1 MSLPLHLA
9 LHRFG
14 HGYRTHAPLPT
25 VPLAWLDA
33 QTRNPPAPLEQP
45 GFSPAD
51 GYAAW
56 REHDASPP
64 PPGQQSP
71 VNRLFRAE
79 QEAWVAH
86 LLTSPAPF
94 HDRLTGFWMNHFTVS
109 QRGGFGVMTG
119 ISAFLRE
126 TVRPRVT
133 GRFADLLVAVG
144 KSPAMLFYLDQ
155 VASVGPNSTFGR
167 RSGRGLN
174 ENLARELLE
183 LHTLSSA
190 GGYTQQDVIELAR
203 LMSGWGVERNAAPF
217 DTIFRPAN
225 HEPGEKQL
233 LGRAW
238 AAGPESYEA
247 VLRQL
252 AAHPATL
259 RHLAFRLVRHFIA
272 DVPAGPDVA
281 RIEAVLR
288 ETDGD
293 LGAAARA
300 LLRLPGASVPRLGK
314 LRPPGEYVLALFRAA
329 GGTDPRPVLGAM
341 AALGQPLW
349 NAPQPNGWADVA
361 QAWAG
366 PEQVMLRLDIAFE
379 TAGRFTRRD
388 PRDLAEE
395 VLGPLLR
402 PATLEAV
409 RRAGSARDAMTL
421 LFTSPEMQR
430 R

>member
-1 MSLPLHLA
+1 MTLSSHLA

-14 HGYRTHAPLPT
+14 HGPRSDAPLPT
-25 VPLAWLDA
+25 DPLAWLDA
-33 QTRNPPAPLEQP
+33 QTRAVPAPLGRP
-45 GFSPAD
+45 GYSPAD

-86 LLTSPAPF
+86 LLASETPF
-94 HDRLTGFWMNHFTVS
+94 HDRLTGFWLNHFTVS

-119 ISAFLRE
+119 FSAFLRE
-126 TVRPRVT
+126 AVRPRVT
-133 GRFADLLVAVG
+133 GRFADLLVAVA

-183 LHTLSSA
+183 LHTLSPA
-190 GGYTQQDVIELAR
+190 GRYSQQDVAELAR

-217 DTIFRPAN
+217 DTVFRPAN

-233 LGRAW
+233 LGQAW

-247 VLRQL
+247 VLRRL
-252 AAHPATL
+252 ATHPATL
-259 RHLAFRLVRHFIA
+259 RHLAVRLVRHFIA
-272 DVPAGPDVA
+272 DAPAEADVA
-281 RIEAVLR
+281 WIEAVLR
-288 ETDGD
+288 QTDGD

-300 LLRLPGASVPRLGK
+300 LLRLPGASASQLGK
-314 LRPPGEYVLALFRAA
+314 LRPPAEYVLAIARA
-329 GGTDPRPVLGAM
+329 GGATDPRPTLGAM

-349 NAPQPNGWADVA
+349 NAPQPNGWGDVA

-366 PEQVMLRLDIAFE
+366 PEQVMLRLDIAYE
-379 TAGRFTRRD
+379 AAGRITRRD
-388 PRDLAEE
+388 PRDMAEE
-395 VLGPLLR
+395 ILGPLVR
-402 PATLEAV
+402 PATREAV
-409 RRAGSARDAMTL
+409 QRAGSARDAMAL

>member
-1 MSLPLHLA
+1 MSLTPHLA

-14 HGYRTHAPLPT
+14 HGPRADAPLPT
-25 VPLAWLDA
+25 EPLAWLDA
-33 QTRNPPAPLEQP
+33 QTRAVPVPLGRP
-45 GFSPAD
+45 GYSPAE

-56 REHDASPP
+56 REHDATPP
-64 PPGQQSP
+64 SPGQVSP

-79 QEAWVAH
+79 QEAWLAH
-86 LLTSPAPF
+86 LLTTEAPF
-94 HDRLTGFWMNHFTVS
+94 HDRLTAFWLNHFTVA
-109 QRGGFGVMTG
+109 QRGGFGVVTG
-119 ISAFLRE
+119 FSAFLRE

-144 KSPAMLFYLDQ
+144 KAPSMLFYLDQ

-183 LHTLSSA
+183 LHTLSPA
-190 GGYTQQDVIELAR
+190 GGYTQRDVVELAR
-203 LMSGWGVERNAAPF
+203 LMSGWGVERNAPPF
-217 DTIFRPAN
+217 DTVFRLAN
-225 HEPGEKQL
+225 HEPGEKEV
-233 LGRAW
+233 LGQAW
-238 AAGPESYEA
+238 AAGPDSYEA
-247 VLRQL
+247 VLRRL

-259 RHLAFRLVRHFIA
+259 RNLAVRLVRHFITDTLA
-272 DVPAGPDVA
+272 EADVA

-300 LLRLPGASVPRLGK
+300 LFRLPSASAPSLGK
-314 LRPPGEYVLALFRAA
+314 LRPPGEYVVAIARA
-329 GGTDPRPVLGAM
+329 GGATDPRPVLGAM

-361 QAWAG
+361 QAWVG
-366 PEQVMLRLDIAFE
+366 PEQVMLRLDIAYE
-379 TAGRFTRRD
+379 AAGRFPRRD
-388 PRDLAEE
+388 ARDMAEE
-395 VLGPLLR
+395 ILGPLLR
-402 PATLEAV
+402 PATREAV
-409 RRAGSARDAMTL
+409 RRAGSARDAMAL
-421 LFTSPEMQR
+421 LFASPEMQR

>member
-1 MSLPLHLA
+1 MSLSPHLA

-14 HGYRTHAPLPT
+14 YGARSDVPLPAD
-25 VPLAWLDA
+25 PLAWLDS
-33 QTRNPPAPLEQP
+33 QTRAAPAPLSRP
-45 GFSPAD
+45 GYTPAD

-71 VNRLFRAE
+71 VTRLFRAE
-79 QEAWVAH
+79 QQAWVAH
-86 LLTSPAPF
+86 LLTTEAPF
-94 HDRLTGFWMNHFTVS
+94 HDRLTDFWLNHFTVAE
-109 QRGGFGVMTG
+109 RGGFGVTTG
-119 ISAFLRE
+119 FSAFLRE

-144 KSPAMLFYLDQ
+144 KAPAMLFYLDQ
-155 VASVGPNSTFGR
+155 VASVGPNSSFGR

-183 LHTLSSA
+183 LHTLSPA
-190 GGYTQQDVIELAR
+190 GGYTQQDVAELAR
-203 LMSGWGVERNAAPF
+203 LMSGWGVERSAAPF
-217 DTIFRPAN
+217 DTIFRPGN
-225 HEPGEKQL
+225 HEPGQKQV
-233 LGRAW
+233 LGQAW
-238 AAGPESYEA
+238 AAGPDSYEA
-247 VLRQL
+247 ALRWL

-272 DVPAGPDVA
+272 DVPAGADVT

-288 ETDGD
+288 QTDGD

-300 LLRLPGASVPRLGK
+300 LLRLPSASAPRLGK
-314 LRPPGEYVLALFRAA
+314 LRPPLEYALALFRA
-329 GGTDPRPVLGAM
+329 GGGADPRPVLGAM

-349 NAPQPNGWADVA
+349 NAPQPNGWGDTAE
-361 QAWAG
+361 AWAG
-366 PEQVMLRLDIAFE
+366 PEQVMLRLDIAYE
-379 TAGRFTRRD
+379 TAGRFVRRD
-388 PRDLAEE
+388 PRDMVEE
-395 VLGPLLR
+395 VLGPLVR
-402 PATLEAV
+402 PATREAV
-409 RRAGSARDAMTL
+409 RRAGSMRDAMAL